1 MIGTY
6 IKHPVYGIGEV
17 IKIDGMCELVYFFKA
32 NDALHDG
39 AIEPRS
45 CKDNHGWWFSCDE
58 IQEMEYVP
66 PLASLIKRRQHVLC
80 R

>member
-6 IKHPVYGIGEV
+6 VKDPFYG
-17 IKIDGMCELVYFFKA
+17 
-32 NDALHDG
+32 
-39 AIEPRS
+39 R
-45 CKDNHGWWFSCDE
+45 CDE